1 MLKRGK
7 DDKMEFVK
15 HLVKRFKKMIMLEF
29 QRIGLFFLIIIVSAP
44 DCFGIFIPLP
54 TDYKRRFIWYCS
66 WFAPEGAIALIEH
79 TLEGMTQKNGTI
91 LSLGII
97 GTLWSASNGIN
108 AIVKVINRSYN
119 VERRTSYF
127 HKTIDDDFLTLAMM
141 VIIIVALI
149 LPVFGK
155 QIGVFLFSQFQ
166 LSDEFILVMNALRLL
181 VSSVIIFVIFI
192 GLYWLAPSKRFF
204 CRTAIPGAA
213 FATIGWILT
222 SYAFSYYVENIVNYS
237 LTYGSIGAII
247 ILMIWFYIS
256 GIIIIIGGDVNAYF
270 TVYKKKDC

>member
-1 MLKRGK
+1 MG
-7 DDKMEFVK
+7 FVK
-15 HLVKRFKKMIMLEF
+15 HLLKRFKEDDYFGIPAQLAY
-29 QRIGLFFLIIIVSAP
+29 FFLLSLFPLLIVLVSLFP
-44 DCFGIFIPLP
+44 YLP
-54 TDYKRRFIWYCS
+54 ITQEDLLGTVRG
-66 WFAPEGAIALIEH
+66 FAPEGAIELIEQN
-79 TLEGMTQKNGTI
+79 LEGMTQKNGTL

-108 AIVKVINRSYN
+108 SIVKVINRSYN
-119 VERRTSYF
+119 VEEDRAIFTKRLMAVLL
-127 HKTIDDDFLTLAMM
+127 TIAMM
-141 VIIIVALI
+141 VVIIVALI

-155 QIGVFLFSQFQ
+155 HIGVFLFSQFQ
-166 LSDEFILVMNALRLL
+166 LSDEFVTIWNALRFL

-192 GLYWLAPSKRFF
+192 GLYWLAPSKRFS

-213 FATIGWILT
+213 FATIGWIMT
-222 SYAFSYYVENIVNYS
+222 SYAFSYYVDNFSNYS
-237 LTYGSIGAII
+237 TTYGSIGAII